1 MASVQDTEALGILAS
16 AVECAVS
23 APAWEFTEHYVVPAG
38 PSEVSGNKEPQ
49 GTLEKAELF
58 KT

>member
-23 APAWEFTEHYVVPAG
+23 APAEHCVVPAG